1 MLPLAHDP
9 LSLRLVSTLGA
20 WMPVTNSPLIIALD
34 YPDLASAMAMAD
46 QLDPARCRV
55 KVGKELFTRVGPDI
69 LTALHQRGFEIFLD
83 LKFHDIPNTTAQ
95 AVLAAA
101 EHGVWMTNVHASGGA
116 RMMEA
121 AAKAL
126 TARNLKTQ
134 LIAVTVLTSMEQ
146 QDLADIGL
154 DVTPLEQVERLAML
168 AQQSGM
174 HGVVCSA
181 RETSSLKTLCG
192 SDFLKVTPGIRPSFA
207 QAGDQRRTM
216 TPSEAMAAGSTHLVI
231 GRPVTQADAP
241 MMALS
246 AIEKEL
252 RGLM

>member
-1 MLPLAHDP
+1 
-9 LSLRLVSTLGA
+9 
-20 WMPVTNSPLIIALD
+20 MPATTSPLIIALD
-34 YPDLASAMAMAD
+34 YPDMSAALAMAD

-55 KVGKELFTRVGPDI
+55 KVGKELFTRVGPEI
-69 LTALHQRGFEIFLD
+69 LKALHQRGFEVFLD

-116 RMMEA
+116 RMMQA
-121 AAKAL
+121 AAEAL
-126 TARNLKTQ
+126 STRGLDTQ

-146 QDLADIGL
+146 TDLAGIGL
-154 DVTPLEQVERLAML
+154 DVTPLAQVERLAAL

-181 RETSSLKTLCG
+181 RETPSLKALCG
-192 SDFLKVTPGIRPSFA
+192 PEFLKVTPGIRPSFA

-216 TPSEAMAAGSTHLVI
+216 TPGEAMAAGSTHLVI
-231 GRPVTQADAP
+231 GRPVTQAEDPLA
-241 MMALS
+241 AL
-246 AIEKEL
+246 ALIEQEL
-252 RGLM
+252 GA